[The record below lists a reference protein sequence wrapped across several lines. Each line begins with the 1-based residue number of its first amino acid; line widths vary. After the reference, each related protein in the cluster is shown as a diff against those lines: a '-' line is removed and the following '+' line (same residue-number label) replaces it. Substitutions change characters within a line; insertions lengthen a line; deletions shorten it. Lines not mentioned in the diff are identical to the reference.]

1 MKRVVKLNEFF
12 SACIQ
17 LLEGADSIIHRVR
30 RVANFAGMVKGQDQK
45 DVFTEA
51 DVHIQNTVVY
61 NLKQLYPRATII
73 GEEDDYVDKISTEQP
88 YIMPD
93 QLNKMHISQKMLINN
108 YNMQRFGYRTYLQ
121 EMEQIY
127 GMATPEADYNYYE
140 FPDEFFEEEMVIWI
154 DPLDGTTGF
163 TEGHLNHITSM
174 IGVTINGRP
183 RIGIIHKPFYKQT
196 LRQGRTYFGTPECC
210 IFIKDK
216 FSKQLRRLQRV
227 TSLCPFPTEDA
238 IESQDYDMWVV
249 GSMNTNQQSMN
260 EIHAALNPQ
269 HVARVAGAG
278 NKIVHMLDQ
287 KADFYINLVPG
298 FKYWDLCAGEALL

>member
-1 MKRVVKLNEFF
+1 M
-12 SACIQ
+12 
-17 LLEGADSIIHRVR
+17 
-30 RVANFAGMVKGQDQK
+30 
-45 DVFTEA
+45 FTEA

-73 GEEDDYVDKISTEQP
+73 GEEDDYVDRISTEQP

-154 DPLDGTTGF
+154 DPLDGTKGF

-174 IGVTINGRP
+174 IGVAINGRP
-183 RIGIIHKPFYKQT
+183 RIGIIHKPFY
-196 LRQGRTYFGTPECC
+196 R
-210 IFIKDK
+210 
-216 FSKQLRRLQRV
+216 
-227 TSLCPFPTEDA
+227 
-238 IESQDYDMWVV
+238 
-249 GSMNTNQQSMN
+249 
-260 EIHAALNPQ
+260 
-269 HVARVAGAG
+269 
-278 NKIVHMLDQ
+278 
-287 KADFYINLVPG
+287 
-298 FKYWDLCAGEALL
+298 